1 LGLNKYSKEDTTEWA
16 VNNWRVYEAWK
27 AEVLNFP
34 EAIEPLGYVY
44 FVQAGPVGIKIGFTA
59 SKDVLFRIDQ
69 LQVGNPY
76 KLRLLG
82 VIRGSRRDERKLHEL
97 FEPWRMQGE
106 WFKARAPGL
115 RELIDELSTRLP
127 V

>member
-27 AEVLNFP
+27 VEVLLP
-34 EAIEPLGYVY
+34 EEAIEPLSYVY
-44 FVQAGPVGIKIGFTA
+44 FVQAGPVAIKIGYTA
-59 SKDVLFRIDQ
+59 REDVFFRIDQ

-97 FEPWRMQGE
+97 FGEWRMQGE
-106 WFKARAPGL
+106 WFKARAPGM